1 MAEPLTAEELEI
13 LADLQARQRAAEEAA
28 ELDDIQFRDAGGT
41 VEYLPPVEG
50 AAPLSGETTEFIDNL
65 QIPETMDLTGMGAGP
80 RRTNMDMTGMGAGR
94 RENLMQR
101 KAVPDAYKMLEERA
115 ANELSEQDEDFLPP
129 E

>member
-50 AAPLSGETTEFIDNL
+50 AAPLSGETTE
-65 QIPETMDLTGMGAGP
+65 
-80 RRTNMDMTGMGAGR
+80 
-94 RENLMQR
+94 
-101 KAVPDAYKMLEERA
+101 
-115 ANELSEQDEDFLPP
+115 
-129 E
+129 

>member
-13 LADLQARQRAAEEAA
+13 LADLQARQRAAEEAVD
-28 ELDDIQFRDAGGT
+28 LDDIQFRDAGIIS
-41 VEYLPPVEG
+41 EPLPPVEG

-80 RRTNMDMTGMGAGR
+80 RRTSMDTTGFGAGPMLNPPQAEILKR
-94 RENLMQR
+94 
-101 KAVPDAYKMLEERA
+101 APDALKALMEKEE
-115 ANELSEQDEDFLPP
+115 EDVLPP